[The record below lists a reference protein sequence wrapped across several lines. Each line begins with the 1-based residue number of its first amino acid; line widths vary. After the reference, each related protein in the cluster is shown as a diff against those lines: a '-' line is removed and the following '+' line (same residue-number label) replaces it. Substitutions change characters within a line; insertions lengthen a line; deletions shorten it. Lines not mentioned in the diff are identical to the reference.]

1 MLRHTD
7 RHSLS
12 LTERPSAV
20 PKWQFNFIHDDLM
33 RCIEC
38 ASLCWQFQFFFHL
51 LSCMW
56 FCLFSDDKR
65 TKQIRS
71 VHWSLSQMVCGKRE
85 RRIKKNTVTLHFN
98 AILTGFSVCVVV
110 SSVVWL
116 TRDSYLFAN
125 AFNFTDNH
133 LFLCHCAI
141 RHHLLIV
148 GNGNYGWECIESEM
162 ISTPIAAGTRGNGFR
177 LEFNKNIHLDE
188 RSHFFRV
195 VPRNTVSLSIP
206 SARPL
211 HSFRFNA
218 FASS

>member
-85 RRIKKNTVTLHFN
+85 RRIKKKTLSHF
-98 AILTGFSVCVVV
+98 ILMPFWLVLVCVSLCRRSCDWHVTRIYLRMRSISRIIIS
-110 SSVVWL
+110 SSV
-116 TRDSYLFAN
+116 T
-125 AFNFTDNH
+125 
-133 LFLCHCAI
+133 
-141 RHHLLIV
+141 
-148 GNGNYGWECIESEM
+148 
-162 ISTPIAAGTRGNGFR
+162 
-177 LEFNKNIHLDE
+177 
-188 RSHFFRV
+188 
-195 VPRNTVSLSIP
+195 
-206 SARPL
+206 AR
-211 HSFRFNA
+211 FVIIF
-218 FASS
+218 